1 LFYFYPT
8 QFVRRPTLGDVAMN
22 CPRLRLLVLSLL
34 CFSSIGLA
42 EDLVEEPARGRLADG
57 RAFRTDAE
65 GNQLVDYIA
74 ELELSVEQLN
84 RKVYGLEFE
93 LGEKQ
98 AQVERLTAAGARAQ
112 PLAERDLLKGNELR
126 PAKVVSGASGFTSP
140 APTERAE
147 LVVATAQEP
156 DRDCAP
162 EVAAMQQQLEKV
174 RFDLDVAQRVGAKN
188 KEEVLVLNRQ
198 IDERQRGFEATVLK
212 VKQESRQSCPDF
224 SADVRRLSDEL
235 RKAQT
240 AQQDQQKLLFS
251 AQANEAAQLKL
262 VSELRSKLVE
272 SEQRVQMNARLVTDL
287 QDRVRERESA
297 MLARTAEVSER
308 SKEIEALRQ
317 DLLASKLEKTK
328 IVTVGSTTAASSV
341 ALPVQPK
348 IPAIEVAAAALD
360 KVEQTA
366 NPVVPAAN
374 TPSAQP
380 KPKFVAAPLQQA
392 PERASFSAAKMR
404 AVESLR
410 GSMNSEMLRLRDMV
424 GQRDALFQNYNKT
437 GQRVTFKPSALVS
450 SRNYSMAW
458 ISDRIKASATVHELS
473 SLSKDIR
480 EIRAR
485 VQSDIE
491 LIKRMQRNA
500 R

>member
-1 LFYFYPT
+1 MNFSRL
-8 QFVRRPTLGDVAMN
+8 TLLA
-22 CPRLRLLVLSLL
+22 SALL
-34 CFSSIGLA
+34 CFSSSSLA
-42 EDLVEEPARGRLADG
+42 EDLEQEQARGRLADG

-84 RKVYGLEFE
+84 RKVNGLEFE

-98 AQVERLTAAGARAQ
+98 AQVERLNAAGAKAQ
-112 PLAERDLLKGNELR
+112 ALAERDLLKGKELR
-126 PAKVVSGASGFTSP
+126 PAKVASGSNGFTSP

-156 DRDCAP
+156 DRDCSP
-162 EVAAMQQQLEKV
+162 EVAAIQQQLEKA
-174 RFDLDVAQRVGAKN
+174 RFDLDVAQRVGTKN
-188 KEEVLVLNRQ
+188 KEEVLALHRQ
-198 IDERQRGFEATVLK
+198 IEERQRGFEATVQK

-235 RKAQT
+235 RKAQAT
-240 AQQDQQKLLFS
+240 QQEQQKILFS

-262 VSELRSKLVE
+262 VSELRAKLVE
-272 SEQRVQMNARLVTDL
+272 SEQRVQMNARIVSDL
-287 QDRVRERESA
+287 QDRVRERESTI
-297 MLARTAEVSER
+297 LARAAEVTER
-308 SKEIEALRQ
+308 SREVENLKQ
-317 DLLASKLEKTK
+317 DLLAAKLEKAK
-328 IVTVGSTTAASSV
+328 IATVVSASVPNSD

-348 IPAIEVAAAALD
+348 IPSTEVAAAAPS
-360 KVEQTA
+360 QA
-366 NPVVPAAN
+366 PSVPAVAIQ
-374 TPSAQP
+374 SSQP
-380 KPKFVAAPLQQA
+380 KPKFASVSVQQA
-392 PERASFSAAKMR
+392 QERASFSAAKMR

-410 GSMNSEMLRLRDMV
+410 GSLNSDLLRLRDMV
-424 GQRDALFQNYNKT
+424 GQRDALFQNYNQT

-450 SRNYSMAW
+450 SRNFSMPW
-458 ISDRIKASATVHELS
+458 ISDRIKSSSTVHELS

-500 R
+500 K